1 MPHLPDITIAK
12 LLLTDL
18 PTEWDGKQSI
28 LELKN
33 ANFNWRQMEWW
44 GFYFEYLC
52 RLRLSRCF
60 SFPGDQYGKSKTAC
74 FDMKR
79 TINWDLKAKAI
90 KSDDHR
96 SILNDTYGIDQSIQ
110 KYGSHGLIIALC
122 DVDYNDEDRSFQQWH
137 EQLKG
142 GKSKYEKER
151 EQRTSVSRYRKVR
164 AKLREILFLIINDYN
179 KNFLARYHQGRN
191 SNGNPR
197 PPKYMLDYD
206 LVDKF
211 LVDRIV
217 YDRRQPLTPR

>member
-52 RLRLSRCF
+52 HLRLSQCF
-60 SFPGDQYGKSKTAC
+60 SFPGDQYRKSKTDC

-79 TINWDLKAKAI
+79 TINWDLKAKVI

-110 KYGSHGLIIALC
+110 KYGSHGPIIALC

-142 GKSKYEKER
+142 G
-151 EQRTSVSRYRKVR
+151 RKGT
-164 AKLREILFLIINDYN
+164 KN
-179 KNFLARYHQGRN
+179 KCFSL
-191 SNGNPR
+191 
-197 PPKYMLDYD
+197 
-206 LVDKF
+206 
-211 LVDRIV
+211 
-217 YDRRQPLTPR
+217 